1 MPIIPLTVSF
11 SQVLRNL
18 EGPRPVCP
26 SDPNHP
32 LVRNGTSTR
41 PVQDGRGIY
50 VLTIQ
55 RYRCRTCGVT
65 DSALPYD
72 CRPYTAHTWAVVL
85 AVGWLWPQA
94 YHWTWKRCHQWL
106 AAHQIDAH
114 QRTLERWAAHWRD
127 GAAIVIQRAIQW
139 IATRYG
145 TRAVPVWPDPDQ
157 PLWHHWWQLWREV
170 VQLSGDPKIHRGGWI
185 AESVLWGWIPVTFFA
200 GLARRP
206 QCRTLSV
213 EVKEVDTETD
223 TDTEIDTDTT

>member
-1 MPIIPLTVSF
+1 MIPLTVSF

-41 PVQDGRGIY
+41 PVQDGRRGIY

-85 AVGWLWPQA
+85 AVGWLGPQA
-94 YHWTWKRCHQWL
+94 YHWTWARCHQWL
-106 AAHQIDAH
+106 ADHHIDVQPADP
-114 QRTLERWAAHWRD
+114 RT
-127 GAAIVIQRAIQW
+127 V
-139 IATRYG
+139 
-145 TRAVPVWPDPDQ
+145 
-157 PLWHHWWQLWREV
+157 
-170 VQLSGDPKIHRGGWI
+170 GDPLARRGRDRDSARHPMDCPDIRHPG
-185 AESVLWGWIPVTFFA
+185 GP
-200 GLARRP
+200 GLARAG
-206 QCRTLSV
+206 
-213 EVKEVDTETD
+213 
-223 TDTEIDTDTT
+223 TTALAPLAPTVAGSGPDV